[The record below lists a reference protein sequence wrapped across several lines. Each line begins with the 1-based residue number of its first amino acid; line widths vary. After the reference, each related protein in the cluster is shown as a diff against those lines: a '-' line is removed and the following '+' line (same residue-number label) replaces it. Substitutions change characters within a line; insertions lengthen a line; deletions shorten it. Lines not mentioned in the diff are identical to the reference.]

1 MSIANVKI
9 SNSNTNT
16 QLGIGNIGIGNTG
29 NNGNTSYFLP
39 YQEAW
44 INDDSPLKVAEK
56 SRRVGFTYASSY
68 RMFQKCMRRGKGFTQ
83 WVSSR
88 DRLTAQELIRDYIA
102 MWCKLANVAAQG
114 LTGENV
120 EVIDTEKD
128 ITAFVCSFPNGAR
141 IVSLSSTPEA
151 FAGKGGDVFLDE
163 VDLHRDSGALIDMA
177 YPCIM
182 WGNQLEMV
190 SAYRVDGSKD
200 TPFARLVAE
209 AKKDNPQH
217 ASLHRVT
224 IHDAVAQ
231 GLVEKIN
238 AKSGRHQ
245 TREEFLQQTRAGC
258 RTLAAWES
266 QFECKVQDAGGKL
279 LPVKVLAPC
288 EMDAADIAD
297 IERRFPDAPRFAGFD
312 IARRRHASAWSEWLK
327 VGVSYFLV
335 CRETFHDMEFEA
347 QRKFIEA
354 KMSRFAR
361 RISRLAMDATGL
373 GMETAEWAAKTWPGR
388 VDGVNL
394 ESHRRHELCMMF
406 QDWFLTGAAKI
417 PADAALR
424 DDFSTPYV
432 KTNANGSLRVIVP
445 EFDGGDGEVSHC
457 DEFMAAVLAR
467 SAADAGG
474 SEPAMQATA
483 EIGDDPFDSDRG
495 LSRRSFL

>member
-1 MSIANVKI
+1 MNEAD
-9 SNSNTNT
+9 
-16 QLGIGNIGIGNTG
+16 
-29 NNGNTSYFLP
+29 TSYFLP

-114 LTGENV
+114 LTGEDIQ
-120 EVIDTEKD
+120 VIDTEKD
-128 ITAFVCSFPNGAR
+128 ITAFVCTFPNGAR

-238 AKSGRHQ
+238 AKSGRSQ
-245 TREEFLQQTRAGC
+245 TREEFLLQTRAGC

-279 LPVKVLAPC
+279 LKTANYAACEYDSSMEIPRIIPKVIVACQWGILLKWSLPKAKRGAFG
-288 EMDAADIAD
+288 EDA
-297 IERRFPDAPRFAGFD
+297 
-312 IARRRHASAWSEWLK
+312 RHLYSHL
-327 VGVSYFLV
+327 
-335 CRETFHDMEFEA
+335 D
-347 QRKFIEA
+347 
-354 KMSRFAR
+354 
-361 RISRLAMDATGL
+361 
-373 GMETAEWAAKTWPGR
+373 ETAVEPQWMAQAILDTETPIGGR
-388 VDGVNL
+388 
-394 ESHRRHELCMMF
+394 SRR
-406 QDWFLTGAAKI
+406 TR
-417 PADAALR
+417 PADGT
-424 DDFSTPYV
+424 SI
-432 KTNANGSLRVIVP
+432 S
-445 EFDGGDGEVSHC
+445 
-457 DEFMAAVLAR
+457 
-467 SAADAGG
+467 
-474 SEPAMQATA
+474 A
-483 EIGDDPFDSDRG
+483 EIGF
-495 LSRRSFL
+495 LVVFTASR

>member
-1 MSIANVKI
+1 MNEA
-9 SNSNTNT
+9 
-16 QLGIGNIGIGNTG
+16 GAA
-29 NNGNTSYFLP
+29 YFLP

-120 EVIDTEKD
+120 EVIDTERD

-347 QRKFIEA
+347 QRKFIESR
-354 KMSRFAR
+354 MSRSAR

-406 QDWFLTGAAKI
+406 QDWFLTGTAKI

>member
-1 MSIANVKI
+1 VNEVD
-9 SNSNTNT
+9 
-16 QLGIGNIGIGNTG
+16 
-29 NNGNTSYFLP
+29 TSYFLP

-102 MWCKLANVAAQG
+102 MWCKLANVAARG
-114 LTGENV
+114 LTGDDIQ
-120 EVIDTEKD
+120 VIDTEKD
-128 ITAFVCSFPNGAR
+128 ITAFVCTFPNGAR

-200 TPFARLVAE
+200 TPFAKLVAE
-209 AKKDNPQH
+209 AKKDNPQN

-238 AKSGRHQ
+238 TKSGRNQ
-245 TREEFLQQTRAGC
+245 TREEFLKQTRAGC

-279 LPVKVLAPC
+279 IPLDMLAPC
-288 EMDAADIAD
+288 QLPASAIAD
-297 IERRFPDAPRFAGFD
+297 IERRFPDAPRFASFD
-312 IARRRHASAWSEWLK
+312 IARHQHASAWHEYIQL
-327 VGVSYFLV
+327 GVTLYLV
-335 CRETFHDMEFEA
+335 RREVWHNRNFETQWKFVDAQME
-347 QRKFIEA
+347 
-354 KMSRFAR
+354 R
-361 RISRLAMDATGL
+361 REKRIVRLAMDATGL
-373 GMETAEWAAKTWPGR
+373 GMEGAETRAKKFPGR
-388 VDGVNL
+388 VDQVNL
-394 ESHRRHELCMMF
+394 ESHRRHELCMML
-406 QDWFLTGAAKI
+406 QDKCRSRHIVYPDDADLQEDLTRPFTKTMTNG
-417 PADAALR
+417 ALR
-424 DDFSTPYV
+424 V
-432 KTNANGSLRVIVP
+432 VVP
-445 EFDGGDGEVSHC
+445 QFENPETGEISHC
-457 DEFMAAVLAR
+457 DEFMASVLGVGAAEGGGTWTFAPEAVAP
-467 SAADAGG
+467 DGG
-474 SEPAMQATA
+474 ASERPASSGV
-483 EIGDDPFDSDRG
+483 IGMRDEFT
-495 LSRRSFL
+495 SRRLA